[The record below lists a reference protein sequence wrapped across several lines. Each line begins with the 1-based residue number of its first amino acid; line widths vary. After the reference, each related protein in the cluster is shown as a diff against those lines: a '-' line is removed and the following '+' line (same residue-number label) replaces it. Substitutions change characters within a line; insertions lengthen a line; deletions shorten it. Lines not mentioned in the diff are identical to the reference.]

1 MIRLTA
7 KLKDILEDN
16 NRYEEDQVIVII
28 KIFNTERQ
36 NDSECINKNKIK
48 LLPVEEVEKTMA
60 LYVALL
66 R

>member
-16 NRYEEDQVIVII
+16 NRYKEDQVIVII

-36 NDSECINKNKIK
+36 NDSEYINKNKIK

>member
-1 MIRLTA
+1 M
-7 KLKDILEDN
+7 KDILEDN

-36 NDSECINKNKIK
+36 NDSEYINKNKIK

-66 R
+66 RWI

>member
-36 NDSECINKNKIK
+36 NDSEYINKNKIK